1 MLQPLVQLAV
11 YAFVFGY
18 IFRQRLPGADAPGYV
33 PFLVV
38 VMWPW
43 TAFAEAVSRG
53 TTAIQDNASLIGKV
67 ALPRAALVLAPV
79 MASFA
84 IHGIGFLG
92 LLLVMLLA
100 GAGLAPAGLALM
112 LPALALLFLF
122 ALGLALLLS
131 ALQVFVRDIAP
142 ALPQILMLWMF
153 LSPVFYGRYVMPEWV
168 RPWFDL
174 NPMTGFAEYLRYA
187 LLNMPAPG
195 LARVGVQRRGGGSGP
210 GPGAVRVPPPAASFR
225 GFPVSVLVEAHG
237 LGKSYPRVFRRSDR
251 FRSLCSLLAG
261 RASGEVTPVLQGID
275 LCVPRGQS
283 LGLIGD
289 NGAGKSTLLKLLT
302 GVLTPTHGSVR
313 VNGRVGALLE
323 LGAGFHPEYTG
334 RDNIAM
340 AATLQGFSADDLAAR
355 LADIVRLR
363 RYRALHRR
371 TGQTLFFRNGRAA
384 GLRHCRGDAS

>member
-1 MLQPLVQLAV
+1 MRILSSATAGRIAPAFALAFQLARRDLRNRYLGSFSGGAWALLQPLVQLAV

-43 TAFAEAVSRG
+43 TAFAEAVSRA

-84 IHGIGFLG
+84 IHGVGFLG
-92 LLLVMLLA
+92 LLLVMLLT
-100 GAGLAPAGLALM
+100 GAGIAPAGLALM

-174 NPMTGFAEYLRYA
+174 NPMTGFAEYLRFA

-195 LARVGVQRRGGGSGP
+195 LR
-210 GPGAVRVPPPAASFR
+210 AVACSITAV
-225 GFPVSVLVEAHG
+225 VVVLALG
-237 LGKSYPRVFRRSDR
+237 LFAFRR
-251 FRSLCSLLAG
+251 
-261 RASGEVTPVLQGID
+261 LQ
-275 LCVPRGQS
+275 
-283 LGLIGD
+283 
-289 NGAGKSTLLKLLT
+289 
-302 GVLTPTHGSVR
+302 
-313 VNGRVGALLE
+313 
-323 LGAGFHPEYTG
+323 
-334 RDNIAM
+334 
-340 AATLQGFSADDLAAR
+340 
-355 LADIVRLR
+355 
-363 RYRALHRR
+363 
-371 TGQTLFFRNGRAA
+371 
-384 GLRHCRGDAS
+384 RHFEDFL